1 MSLKNFALASN
12 EKREQNIMKLRNGFY
27 KREYYTIEGARKK
40 MGGYTYKTVE
50 RWAKDGDI
58 PLLNK
63 HNEPVVPI
71 HRENSPQWL
80 WEWTHAQS

>member
-27 KREYYTIEGARKK
+27 KREYYPIDGARTK

-50 RWAKDGDI
+50 HWAKDGDI
-58 PLLNK
+58 PLFNK
-63 HNEPVVPI
+63 YNDTIVQI
-71 HRENSPQWL
+71 RRANSP
-80 WEWTHAQS
+80 H